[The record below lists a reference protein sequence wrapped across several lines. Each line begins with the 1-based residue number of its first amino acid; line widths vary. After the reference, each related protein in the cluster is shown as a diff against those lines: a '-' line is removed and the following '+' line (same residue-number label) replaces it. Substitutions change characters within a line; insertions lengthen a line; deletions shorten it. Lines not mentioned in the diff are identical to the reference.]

1 MAMSYSIVYICHI
14 FFTHLSINRHLG
26 CFPILTIVNNVAIK
40 IRVHMSFHILW
51 TRYPEVELLG
61 HMVVWFLSF
70 WGISILFSIVAAPIY
85 SLTNSVQVF
94 SFLHYLKNICFSCPI
109 QYLLFLVFLKITIL
123 IGVKWHLT
131 GVLICISLIISDIE
145 HLFMCLWTSVYLLWK
160 KVYSNP
166 LPIFF
171 SFYGFSCSIWKFPC
185 QGSNQSSRSRPTPQ
199 PHWIQAASAT
209 YTTVCGNARSLA
221 HWSSPGIKPS
231 SSQREHQVLNLLSHS
246 GNSLP
251 IFKSRFFFF
260 LAVAELYKFIINFGH

>member
-1 MAMSYSIVYICHI
+1 
-14 FFTHLSINRHLG
+14 
-26 CFPILTIVNNVAIK
+26 
-40 IRVHMSFHILW
+40 
-51 TRYPEVELLG
+51 
-61 HMVVWFLSF
+61 MVVWFLSF

-171 SFYGFSCSIWKFPC
+171 LFMAAPAAYGS
-185 QGSNQSSRSRPTPQ
+185 
-199 PHWIQAASAT
+199 
-209 YTTVCGNARSLA
+209 SLA
-221 HWSSPGIKPS
+221 RDRIRAPGPGLHHSHTGSKPHL
-231 SSQREHQVLNLLSHS
+231 Q
-246 GNSLP
+246 P
-251 IFKSRFFFF
+251 IPQC
-260 LAVAELYKFIINFGH
+260 VAMPDP